1 MEPNKFSFYGCGI
14 TWSEQRDSLFT
25 TTKIAAQRFDT
36 YISTHSRFLRTRI
49 VAGGSTNKFHTFP
62 NTSVSTMIIFRCRWS
77 GDEMCSDAFKPRPV
91 VDKEGNE
98 VPGLMEIDSQKVN
111 KVRLVTE
118 SSVCMSFAVV
128 ISAVLRISISM
139 CNGRL
144 QTFFLLR

>member
-1 MEPNKFSFYGCGI
+1 
-14 TWSEQRDSLFT
+14 
-25 TTKIAAQRFDT
+25 
-36 YISTHSRFLRTRI
+36 
-49 VAGGSTNKFHTFP
+49 
-62 NTSVSTMIIFRCRWS
+62 
-77 GDEMCSDAFKPRPV
+77 MCSDAFKPRPV

-118 SSVCMSFAVV
+118 SSVCMSSAVV

-144 QTFFLLR
+144 QIIFLLQ